1 MNVSGGMST
10 GESMMDRLQGGSRSA
25 GGGGGGGGGGRS
37 RRWSMGTDDLNN
49 MYGPPGGY

>member
-10 GESMMDRLQGGSRSA
+10 GESMMDRLQGGSR
-25 GGGGGGGGGGRS
+25 GGGGGGGGRS